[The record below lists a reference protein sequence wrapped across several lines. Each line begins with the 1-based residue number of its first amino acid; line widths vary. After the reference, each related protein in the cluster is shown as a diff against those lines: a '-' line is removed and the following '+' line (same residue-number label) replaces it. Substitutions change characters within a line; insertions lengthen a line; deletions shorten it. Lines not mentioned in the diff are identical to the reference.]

1 MDQHYITRA
10 YLRAFCDP
18 TTPAGHTP
26 SLWLT
31 DLREGTVKRRAPKNV
46 AVKVDY
52 YSVRRDDGKLDD
64 SAERL
69 LSLIES
75 SAIPIIE
82 RVVRGQFALTAE
94 DREQLSIFLGFLITR
109 TPGYRDYME
118 RAAGKVG
125 ESMIRTISRH
135 PKYFRR
141 IVREAGIDTMTE
153 AAIEDARVR
162 GLEPERHFVVRGT
175 EDFSLGQ
182 ALKLALTPARYI
194 KDMCWEL

>member
-1 MDQHYITRA
+1 
-10 YLRAFCDP
+10 
-18 TTPAGHTP
+18 
-26 SLWLT
+26 
-31 DLREGTVKRRAPKNV
+31 
-46 AVKVDY
+46 
-52 YSVRRDDGKLDD
+52 
-64 SAERL
+64 
-69 LSLIES
+69 
-75 SAIPIIE
+75 
-82 RVVRGQFALTAE
+82 
-94 DREQLSIFLGFLITR
+94 
-109 TPGYRDYME
+109 ME
-118 RAAGKVG
+118 RAAGKLG

-194 KDMCWEL
+194 KDMCWELAVRAGPEQFLTGDVPVTWRNPHARPPFGAGLGVRGTEVSFPISPNICLLAARVGAEGVRDVPADVVCDLNRERVRHAARFVFA